1 MPYTDWFLNPC
12 NTARVVQAAVQPY
25 VDDDTGCSPA
35 VTCHVLRWYTVTASV
50 SVQMQAEVGA
60 AAAFAVL
67 LLVSLL
73 SLRLAACMPAQLQDK
88 PCRVILQRP
97 DTRHFAIRYPVGYLR
112 LFWVNACYLVRD
124 NPR

>member
-35 VTCHVLRWYTVTASV
+35 VMCDMLRWYTVTASV
-50 SVQMQAEVGA
+50 SVQMQAEDGA
-60 AAAFAVL
+60 AAALAVL

-73 SLRLAACMPAQLQDK
+73 SLWLAACMPAQLQDK
-88 PCRVILQRP
+88 PCRVIL
-97 DTRHFAIRYPVGYLR
+97 
-112 LFWVNACYLVRD
+112 
-124 NPR
+124 